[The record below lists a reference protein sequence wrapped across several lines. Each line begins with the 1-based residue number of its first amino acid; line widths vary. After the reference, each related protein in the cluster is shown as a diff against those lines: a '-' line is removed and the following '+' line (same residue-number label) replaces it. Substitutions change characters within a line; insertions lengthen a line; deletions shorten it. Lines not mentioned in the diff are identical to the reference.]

1 MRLKKQVH
9 DSSARLPFLNE
20 CKFKASIVSTTDT
33 KRNRGPKVEILML
46 TPEPKSEFSL
56 NKLVVAELKILS
68 GSAVLPV
75 QEWCMADPIKK
86 IGLHIGDVGESG
98 IYTGK
103 NSCEKKLW
111 EARVEPQKQNRL
123 QLGIG
128 SETMYD
134 GQHHSTGLRNAKP
147 LEKRDVAKGVKNVQH
162 QYHRMG
168 KVKVGLKDF
177 VLKLLPEK
185 RS

>member
-75 QEWCMADPIKK
+75 QEWCMADPIKN
-86 IGLHIGDVGESG
+86 LDCRLVMWVNRV
-98 IYTGK
+98 YTQGRIP
-103 NSCEKKLW
+103 
-111 EARVEPQKQNRL
+111 A
-123 QLGIG
+123 
-128 SETMYD
+128 
-134 GQHHSTGLRNAKP
+134 
-147 LEKRDVAKGVKNVQH
+147 
-162 QYHRMG
+162 
-168 KVKVGLKDF
+168 
-177 VLKLLPEK
+177 K
-185 RS
+185 RSCGKPG